1 MSLEAVVAGV
11 SHQQPV
17 RRELTH
23 RAAVA
28 EVFVTSLAAR
38 EGGGYLAGAQLP
50 RMHAYY
56 GDHTGTPARLHDPLL
71 VMETARQASIAL
83 THEFFGAPLDSAFL
97 VRTFNGIGVPGA
109 AWECTPE
116 PTNLVL
122 AVDVPRVHRQAGAVS
137 GLDMVLEIAGPAGPL
152 MTVDGSFSWTSP
164 DRWARLRGAFRQSLE
179 LPPAPGPTV
188 AAEPVPPGTV
198 GRENR
203 RNVIV
208 GAPEQLGA
216 SAQAGAGGRGA
227 PEHADATGG
236 AGASPQIGDAV
247 RVPLAVDPLHPFL
260 FDHHL
265 DHVPGSVLLEA
276 ARQSALTLLNAESA
290 NPQLLSVTSRFDRF
304 VELDLRTECR
314 AEIATRTGDL
324 TTVRC
329 VIGQGATAAEIDL
342 TFLDGR
348 EPG

>member
-38 EGGGYLAGAQLP
+38 DGGGYLAGAQLP

-83 THEFFGAPLDSAFL
+83 SHEFFGAPLDSAFL
-97 VRTFNGIGVPGA
+97 VRTFNGAGVAGVG
-109 AWECTPE
+109 WECTPE

-122 AVDVPRVHRQAGAVS
+122 SVDVPRVHRQAGAVC
-137 GLDMVLEIAGPAGPL
+137 GLDMVLEISCPAGPI

-164 DRWARLRGAFRQSLE
+164 DRWSRLRGAFRRSLG
-179 LPPAPGPTV
+179 LPVAVGPEV
-188 AAEPVPPGTV
+188 AAAPVSPGTV

-208 GAPEQLGA
+208 GAARPDG
-216 SAQAGAGGRGA
+216 SA
-227 PEHADATGG
+227 
-236 AGASPQIGDAV
+236 V
-247 RVPLAVDPLHPFL
+247 VLPLAVDPLHPFL
-260 FDHHL
+260 FDHRL

-276 ARQSALTLLNAESA
+276 ARQSAVTLLGA
-290 NPQLLSVTSRFDRF
+290 NPQLLAVASRFDRF
-304 VELDLRTECR
+304 AELDLPTECR
-314 AEIATRTGDL
+314 AEVTARTGDRV
-324 TTVRC
+324 TVRC
-329 VIGQGATAAEIDL
+329 VIGQEGTAAEIDL
-342 TFLDGR
+342 TFLG
-348 EPG
+348 PV

>member
-11 SHQQPV
+11 SHEQPV

-38 EGGGYLAGAQLP
+38 DGGYLAGAQLP

-56 GDHTGTPARLHDPLL
+56 GDHTGAPARLHDPLL
-71 VMETARQASIAL
+71 VMETARQAAIAL

-97 VRTFNGIGVPGA
+97 VRTFNGTGVPGA
-109 AWECTPE
+109 AWECTRE
-116 PTNLVL
+116 PANLTL
-122 AVDVPRVHRQAGAVS
+122 AVEVPRVHRRGDAVC
-137 GLDMVLEIAGPAGPL
+137 GLDMILEISAPAGRL

-164 DRWARLRGAFRQSLE
+164 DRWSRLRGAFRQSLGRT
-179 LPPAPGPTV
+179 PAVGPVV
-188 AAEPVPPGTV
+188 AAEPVPPGAV

-208 GAPEQLGA
+208 GAPER
-216 SAQAGAGGRGA
+216 AGA
-227 PEHADATGG
+227 
-236 AGASPQIGDAV
+236 AV
-247 RVPLAVDPLHPFL
+247 RCPLAVDPAHPFL
-260 FDHHL
+260 FDHQL

-276 ARQSALTLLNAESA
+276 ARQSALTLLGAESG
-290 NPQLLSVTSRFDRF
+290 NPQLLSVASRFDRF
-304 VELDLRTECR
+304 VELDLATECR
-314 AEIATRTGDL
+314 AEVAARGAGQV
-324 TTVRC
+324 TVHC
-329 VIGQGATAAEIDL
+329 VIGQDATAAEIEL

>member
-11 SHQQPV
+11 SHQQPI

-28 EVFVTSLAAR
+28 EVFVTSLATR
-38 EGGGYLAGAQLP
+38 DTGGYLAGAQLP

-56 GDHTGTPARLHDPLL
+56 GDHTGAPARLHDPLL
-71 VMETARQASIAL
+71 IMETARQASIAL

-97 VRTFNGIGVPGA
+97 VRTFNGAGVRGV
-109 AWECTPE
+109 AWETTPD

-122 AVDVPRVHRQAGAVS
+122 AVDVPRVHHQAGAVC
-137 GLDMVLEIAGPAGPL
+137 GLDMVLEISCPAGPL

-164 DRWARLRGAFRQSLE
+164 DRWSRLRGAFRQSLE
-179 LPPAPGPTV
+179 LPPAVGPTV
-188 AAEPVPPGTV
+188 AARPVPPGTV

-208 GAPEQLGA
+208 GAPEQFGA
-216 SAQAGAGGRGA
+216 
-227 PEHADATGG
+227 
-236 AGASPQIGDAV
+236 AV

-265 DHVPGSVLLEA
+265 DHVPGSVLLEV
-276 ARQSALTLLNAESA
+276 ARQSALTLLDAGSA

-304 VELDLRTECR
+304 AELDLRTECR
-314 AEIATRTGDL
+314 AEITARTGDL

-329 VIGQGATAAEIDL
+329 VIAQEATAAEIDL

>member
-1 MSLEAVVAGV
+1 MNLEAVVAGV

-38 EGGGYLAGAQLP
+38 DGGGYLAGAQLP

-56 GDHTGTPARLHDPLL
+56 GDHTGAPARLHDPLL

-97 VRTFNGIGVPGA
+97 VRTFNGTGVAGI

-122 AVDVPRVHRQAGAVS
+122 AVDVPRVHRQAGAVR
-137 GLDMVLEIAGPAGPL
+137 GLDMVLEISCPAGPI

-164 DRWARLRGAFRQSLE
+164 DRWSRLRGAFRQSLG
-179 LPPAPGPTV
+179 LPPAVGAPV

-208 GAPEQLGA
+208 GAPEQA
-216 SAQAGAGGRGA
+216 DV
-227 PEHADATGG
+227 PEHAIPAARAAAPPVG
-236 AGASPQIGDAV
+236 AAV
-247 RVPLAVDPLHPFL
+247 AVPLAVDPMHPFL
-260 FDHHL
+260 FDHRL

-276 ARQSALTLLNAESA
+276 ARQSALTLLAA
-290 NPQLLSVTSRFDRF
+290 TPQLLSVTSRFDRF
-304 VELDLRTECR
+304 VELDLRAECR
-314 AEIATRTGDL
+314 AEVTGRADGR
-324 TTVRC
+324 TTVHC
-329 VIGQGATAAEIDL
+329 VIAQEATAAEIDL

>member
-38 EGGGYLAGAQLP
+38 DGGGYLAGAQLP

-97 VRTFNGIGVPGA
+97 VRTFNGTGVPGG

-122 AVDVPRVHRQAGAVS
+122 AVDVPHVHRQSGAVC
-137 GLDMVLEIAGPAGPL
+137 GLEMVLEISCPAGPI
-152 MTVDGSFSWTSP
+152 MTVDGSFSWTTP
-164 DRWARLRGAFRQSLE
+164 DRWSRLRGAFRRSLG
-179 LPPAPGPTV
+179 LPAAVGPTV
-188 AAEPVPPGTV
+188 AAEPVSPAAV

-208 GAPEQLGA
+208 GAARRAG
-216 SAQAGAGGRGA
+216 SAIA
-227 PEHADATGG
+227 
-236 AGASPQIGDAV
+236 
-247 RVPLAVDPLHPFL
+247 VPLAVDPLHPFL
-260 FDHHL
+260 FDHRL

-276 ARQSALTLLNAESA
+276 ARQSALTLLDA

-304 VELDLRTECR
+304 AELDLGTECR
-314 AEIATRTGDL
+314 AEVTGRSGGRV
-324 TTVRC
+324 TVHC
-329 VIGQGATAAEIDL
+329 VIAQQATAAEIDL
-342 TFLDGR
+342 TFL
-348 EPG
+348 EPV

>member
-11 SHQQPV
+11 SHQQPI

-28 EVFVTSLAAR
+28 EVFVTSLAGR
-38 EGGGYLAGAQLP
+38 DTGGYLAGAQLP

-56 GDHTGTPARLHDPLL
+56 GDHTGAPARLHDPLL
-71 VMETARQASIAL
+71 IMETARQASIAL

-97 VRTFNGIGVPGA
+97 VRTFNGTGVRGV
-109 AWECTPE
+109 AWECTPD

-122 AVDVPRVHRQAGAVS
+122 AVDVPRVHHQAGAVC
-137 GLDMVLEIAGPAGPL
+137 GMDMILEISCPAGPL

-164 DRWARLRGAFRQSLE
+164 DRWSRLRSAFRQSLE

-188 AAEPVPPGTV
+188 AAEPVPPGAV

-216 SAQAGAGGRGA
+216 PARAGAA
-227 PEHADATGG
+227 PR
-236 AGASPQIGDAV
+236 IGDAV

-304 VELDLRTECR
+304 AELDLRTECR
-314 AEIATRTGDL
+314 AEITARTGDL

-329 VIGQGATAAEIDL
+329 VIAQEATAAEIEL